1 MYLWQKSCLRFVSPK
16 SITPIIDKLCS
27 SSALLILEQDSRSCY
42 GVRPVISFRYIS
54 KINVRVLSSVYIQDV
69 KMKVKEENENDI
81 IVAGFVCGDC
91 SYSASSE
98 TDLTNHRA
106 SAAHVFTTFF
116 SFLEKQTP
124 GSEKSPAGRHVCT
137 TCSRVFSTFSNLKT
151 HLRTHTGARPH
162 KCDICEKTFVQFAHL
177 KKHHLVHTGMYL

>member
-16 SITPIIDKLCS
+16 SITPINDKLCS
-27 SSALLILEQDSRSCY
+27 ALLCSSWSRSCY

-91 SYSASSE
+91 SYPASSE
-98 TDLTNHRA
+98 DDLTNHRA
-106 SAAHVFTTFF
+106 AHVFTSLF
-116 SFLEKQTP
+116 SFLEKETL
-124 GSEKSPAGRHVCT
+124 GSEKSPAGRHLCA
-137 TCSRVFSTFSNLKT
+137 TCSRLFSQFSNLKT

-162 KCDICEKTFVQFAHL
+162 KCDICQKTFVQFAHL